1 MNTLQ
6 DIWPTGSDFGIPRTP
21 TEATAQKYV
30 GVTPTLQKK
39 ITALEQ
45 KYEMVLQKW
54 TLDKS
59 LEVSVKK
66 GSMMK
71 VEKVRAPEALELI
84 KKAIDTWR
92 RTRNWGGG
100 IIVYI

>member
-1 MNTLQ
+1 MDTLQ
-6 DIWPTGSDFGIPRTP
+6 DIWHTGSDFGIPRTP
-21 TEATAQKYV
+21 TEATVQKYV
-30 GVTPTLQKK
+30 GVTPTIQKK

-45 KYEMVLQKW
+45 KYQRVLTKW
-54 TLDKS
+54 SQDKS

-66 GSMMK
+66 GTMMK
-71 VEKVRAPEALELI
+71 VEKVRASEALQLLD
-84 KKAIDTWR
+84 KAIDTWR